1 MEIKAVL
8 KKELFEKGMYLFGV
22 WDKLSYTPETDD
34 NVWNENNKA
43 WEECKPEFEK
53 FRDEVHYLWNS
64 LFRGLDSNAISYICN
79 EVIDNEIRDDYL
91 QASDLERFLN
101 YHFNKDLTEIY
112 STSAV
117 VGLALL
123 QTVCDICEPWKDKQT
138 IAKLNKKPWD
148 IDDELI
154 LNASNMYKEFCKS
167 GYVNDKALRDKYNYD
182 SIKTEAERI
191 WFGLFT
197 EKISEM
203 NVYDIRDRVV
213 GWYFSDSDRFEAEEV
228 EALADN
234 YLSDKETYFVEMAA
248 SLLMI
253 CAKMYRIEK

>member
-8 KKELFEKGMYLFGV
+8 KKELFEKGVHLFGV
-22 WDKLSYTPETDD
+22 WDKLSYDSDTDD

-43 WEECKPEFEK
+43 WEEYKPEFEA

-91 QASDLERFLN
+91 QASDLERYLKN
-101 YHFNKDLTEIY
+101 YFDNGVTEIY

-123 QTVCDICEPWKDKQT
+123 QTICNICEPWKDKQT
-138 IAKLNKKPWD
+138 IAKLNRKPWD

-154 LNASNMYKEFCKS
+154 INAKKMYKDFYERGCISNK
-167 GYVNDKALRDKYNYD
+167 DLRDKYRYD
-182 SIKTEAERI
+182 DIKAQAERI

-197 EKISEM
+197 ERISEQ
-203 NVYDIRDRVV
+203 NIYEIRDKVV
-213 GWYFSDSDRFEAEEV
+213 DSYFGQSYDSEDLETLV
-228 EALADN
+228 DN
-234 YLSDKETYFVEMAA
+234 YLLDKEDYFIEMAA
-248 SLLMI
+248 TLLDI
-253 CAKMYRIEK
+253 CAKMYCIE